1 MPSPGGALYDF
12 SKWLDPSRSPQ
23 AVADRAKAKAQEEA
37 RERESYWQ
45 SFWDNV
51 SKTNILGETAAK
63 QAETAAGI
71 ADRRDRNTSNIRQT
85 ENTSNA
91 NLVANTILPAQTAQ
105 AVAKINAQG
114 KVGTELIGATSDA
127 TQDIDTRSIANRIN
141 LLNTVS
147 PLLDKSITGIQERS
161 LAAANQAIL
170 HQREENALNFARLK
184 GLHDNLQ
191 PKGFNKFIG
200 SIGALAD
207 TASRIAYAVNAFRG

>member
-23 AVADRAKAKAQEEA
+23 AVADRAKEKARQEED
-37 RERESYWQ
+37 ERNRYWQ

-71 ADRRDRNTSNIRQT
+71 ADKRDINTSNIRQR

-105 AVAKINAQG
+105 AVAKISADG
-114 KVGTELIGATSDA
+114 GVRKELIGAASNA
-127 TQDIDTRSIANRIN
+127 TQDIDTRSITNRIN
-141 LLNTVS
+141 LLNEVT
-147 PLLDKSITGIQERS
+147 PLIDKSITGIQTLGYE
-161 LAAANQAIL
+161 AANQAIL
-170 HQREENALNFARLK
+170 HQRDENARNFDRLK
-184 GLHDNLQ
+184 ELHAMSQ

-207 TASRIAYAVNAFRG
+207 TASRIAYAVDAFRG